1 MSATEPAIDTPLA
14 TVKLLLVEDSAHDVE
29 LTLLTLES
37 SGLLIDPVVVY
48 DHDNARSA
56 LLAQSFD
63 AIVCD
68 VLLPS
73 SSGVQ
78 VLEVAKQVAPQ
89 TPFIFLSG
97 MFGEQQAVET
107 MRLGAVDYV
116 LKQNLKVLPKA
127 VMRAVLEVRERE
139 KRRAAETALEEVEVR
154 ARLAIEA
161 AEMGVWEFNLRTG
174 EVFWDER
181 CRELYQLPPTGFV
194 SMGDVVE
201 RCHPDD
207 RELLQRKI
215 DQAMAEESGFNAEYR
230 VILPGN
236 RVRWLNSNGRSLFKD
251 GRCVRFSGVLQD
263 ISERKVATQELVE
276 LTETL
281 GERVEQRTRERD
293 RTWELSRELLG
304 VLRFDMTPINFN
316 PAWEA
321 ALGWSREKISGLRL
335 WELIHPADL
344 EATIKET
351 RSIAEGNVSTRF
363 VNRMRHASGE
373 YRWLSWTIVP
383 ENGLMYAAVR
393 DITEERAVVEELAS
407 TNRRLREQMD
417 ERERVEATLQQMQ
430 RLEVVG
436 QLTAGVAHDF
446 NNLLTVILTSSTLA
460 ARDTDRGNFDKL
472 PARLNNI
479 KEAGERGARLTAQL
493 LSFSRRQRLQPR
505 PVDLN
510 ATILGMQGLLFKAL
524 GATIWVETSL
534 AQDLWTAS
542 ADPTQTEMII
552 LNLAINARDAMAQGN
567 GSLKLQTSNEVVTTA
582 PTRPEDPDPGSYVV
596 FSMADSGSGMSDE
609 ILQKVFEPFFT
620 TKQVGHGSGLGLAQV
635 FGFAKQSGGGVRIE
649 TALGV
654 GTTVS
659 VYLPRVSSDEN
670 AAIEEPPQAHEPRDV
685 DGSKILLV
693 DDDDAVRGLT
703 ATLLESF
710 GLTVIQAA
718 SGVEALDVLT
728 PDVDLVLTDY
738 AMPGMTGGELAS
750 LLNDANPALPV
761 IFVTGYADTDVL
773 GLNDCTVI
781 QKPFTE
787 RGLREVI
794 RNALAR

>member
-1 MSATEPAIDTPLA
+1 MPLA
-14 TVKLLLVEDSAHDVE
+14 NVKILLVEDSVHDVE

-37 SGLLIDPVVVY
+37 SGMRVEPTVVY
-48 DHDNARSA
+48 DHEHARRA
-56 LLAQSFD
+56 LTAHSFD
-63 AIVCD
+63 VIVCD

-73 SSGVQ
+73 SSGIE
-78 VLEVAKQVAPQ
+78 VLEVAKQLSPQ

-127 VMRAVLEVRERE
+127 VRRAVLEVRERE
-139 KRRAAETALEEVEVR
+139 KRHAAENALEELEVR

-161 AEMGVWEFNLRTG
+161 AAMGVWEVNISAQ
-174 EVFWDER
+174 EVIWDER
-181 CRELYQLPPTGFV
+181 CRELYELPAAGV
-194 SMGDVVE
+194 LSIADVVE

-207 RELLQRKI
+207 RQMLQARV
-215 DQAMAEESGFNAEYR
+215 DQALSEEGAFHAEYR
-230 VILPGN
+230 VMLSGG

-251 GRCVRFSGVLQD
+251 GQCVRFSGVVQD
-263 ISERKVATQELVE
+263 VSERRVATQELVE

-281 GERVEQRTRERD
+281 GERVQQRTRERD

-304 VLRFDMTPINFN
+304 VLRFDMTPITVN

-321 ALGWSREKISGLRL
+321 ALGWPRETLGSIRL
-335 WELIHPADL
+335 WELVHPEDL
-344 EATIKET
+344 DATVRET

-363 VNRMRHASGE
+363 VNRMRHAGGD

-393 DITEERAVVEELAS
+393 DITEERAVVEELAAA
-407 TNRRLREQMD
+407 NKRLREQIE

-446 NNLLTVILTSSTLA
+446 NNLLTVILTSSSLA
-460 ARDTDRGNFDKL
+460 VRDAERGRFDKL
-472 PARLNNI
+472 ATRLQSI
-479 KEAGERGARLTAQL
+479 KEAGERGANLTAQL

-510 ATILGMQGLLFKAL
+510 ATIMGMQGLLFKAL
-524 GATIWVETSL
+524 GATVWIETSL
-534 AQDLWTAS
+534 APELWTAS

-552 LNLAINARDAMAQGN
+552 LNLAINARDAMAHGT
-567 GSLKLQTSNEVVTTA
+567 GSLKLRTYNEIVTTA
-582 PTRPEDPDPGSYVV
+582 PTRPEDPEPGNYVV
-596 FSMADSGSGMSDE
+596 FSMADSGTGMSDE

-620 TKQVGHGSGLGLAQV
+620 TKEVGHGSGLGLAQV

-649 TALGV
+649 TALNV

-659 VYLPRVSSDEN
+659 VFLPRVSGDNCATVEARS
-670 AAIEEPPQAHEPRDV
+670 QQQTLRDV
-685 DGSKILLV
+685 AGSTILLV
-693 DDDDAVRGLT
+693 DDDPGVRAVT
-703 ATLLESF
+703 AALLESF
-710 GLTVIQAA
+710 GLNVIQAG
-718 SGVEALDVLT
+718 SGAEALDSIE
-728 PDVDLVLTDY
+728 PSVDLVLTDY

-750 LLNDANPALPV
+750 LLVEKNPSVPV
-761 IFVTGYADTDVL
+761 VFVTGYADTDVL

-787 RGLREVI
+787 DGLRDVI
-794 RNALAR
+794 RSALAR